1 MDSVGGFAAALLSWL
16 HRLVGA
22 NFCPGEWAWT
32 VTGAGFLVGLIIS
45 FGSLIIAILRKGIGN
60 RYNTGTG
67 LLIGLIGVCTAFVI
81 PLLMFRGVSDVIS
94 AAAAGSGP
102 LAPEARFDMAEGV
115 CVGRFTTQG
124 EYLLSSGTVGDAIGA
139 DSALRWLHIAALVA
153 LPIVL
158 IALVSWQGRLVAR
171 RGPIWPGVTLWA
183 PFALLALFTVGLTA
197 QVVVHL
203 WVGLLPAVFLG
214 ALVLLAVGPPP
225 HAVIEWS
232 ERSDSDE
239 GDRRHQDQRRRDAEH
254 AEELRE
260 ARRLAQEDEQYQ
272 AMARR
277 QPPSQQAAEA
287 HRPPPTTRT
296 GRPPEEP
303 KPILPPHSTEVT
315 PQAAEQPPRLAD
327 TPGPL
332 PFFLGGAAPAGE
344 SARGE
349 SDSAS
354 GVDVP
359 TLLGGHVPVSGS
371 GAGRGRFRRIRRLGK
386 GGFGEVWLAEDTS
399 LNRQVAVKIA
409 HAPDA
414 ETEERMLREARA
426 LAAVR
431 HPHCVRIYDILED
444 LGDGTDGLAIVM
456 EYIAGDQ
463 LSEVVRA
470 SGLLDDVAAA
480 RLWGT
485 MAEALN
491 AAHEKGLLHRDVKP
505 GNILIDEAGAPQ
517 LIDFGIARSDGD
529 STLTATGM
537 MVGTPDFLAPEVARG
552 EPATPASDGWQ
563 LAATV
568 AYALTGSPPRGYR
581 DSPMSALMAA
591 AQAADVVHL
600 PERSRH
606 RPRLIAA
613 LGPDPASRPTL
624 TAITAEMTSFLN
636 GSGAGDGSVTERL
649 RPTDAT
655 PDSGGGP
662 AEEATRPA
670 APVVPPGPAERGPGA
685 APNGPAGRP
694 PLPPRRPGGAGGPG
708 GPGGHPGPGR
718 TDRGPA
724 GPQSGPVA
732 HGGPA
737 PAPGVGGIG
746 RPTGPPPTP
755 GSSSVP
761 PGRVGR
767 PGFGGPAGAAGQVGP
782 AQAGATGR
790 QTGRVG
796 PQRDMPDRAD
806 ASGEEPTDVVR
817 PPGGGPDPQAGP
829 APMPP
834 TRVQGAPP
842 PGQAGGPPPASP
854 GGTRRFTSPFDQED

>member
-81 PLLMFRGVSDVIS
+81 PLLFFRGISDVIT
-94 AAAAGSGP
+94 AAAAGAGP
-102 LAPEARFDMAEGV
+102 LATEAQISLSQGV
-115 CVGRFTTQG
+115 CVGEFTTQG
-124 EYLLSSGTVGDAIGA
+124 GYLVSAGTVGDAIGA

-158 IALVSWQGRLVAR
+158 LGLVAWQGRLAAR
-171 RGPIWPGVTLWA
+171 RGPAWPGVTLWA
-183 PFALLALFTVGLTA
+183 PFALLALFTAGLTA

-203 WVGLLPAVFLG
+203 WVGLLPALFLG

-225 HAVIEWS
+225 RAVIDWS
-232 ERSDSDE
+232 ERPESDDA
-239 GDRRHQDQRRRDAEH
+239 DRRYQDQGRAQRDSEDVHDA
-254 AEELRE
+254 RDPRDS
-260 ARRLAQEDEQYQ
+260 RRLAQQDAQYQPMAQQQPAQQ
-272 AMARR
+272 AMAQ
-277 QPPSQQAAEA
+277 QPPPEQ
-287 HRPPPTTRT
+287 HRPPPPATRV
-296 GRPPEEP
+296 GRPLEEP
-303 KPILPPHSTEVT
+303 RPILPPLSTEMNS
-315 PQAAEQPPRLAD
+315 PAGEQPPRLAD

-332 PFFLGGAAPAGE
+332 PFFLGGAAPAGD
-344 SARGE
+344 SARAE
-349 SDSAS
+349 SDAGS

-371 GAGRGRFRRIRRLGK
+371 GAGRDRFRRIRRLGK

-431 HPHCVRIYDILED
+431 HPNCVRIYDILED
-444 LGDGTDGLAIVM
+444 LGDATDGLAIVM
-456 EYIAGDQ
+456 EYIAGEP
-463 LSEVVRA
+463 LSEVVRG
-470 SGLLDDVAAA
+470 SGTLDDVAAA

-485 MAEALN
+485 MAEALG
-491 AAHEKGLLHRDVKP
+491 AAHDKGLLHRDIKP
-505 GNILIDEAGAPQ
+505 GNILLDEAGSPQ

-552 EPATPASDGWQ
+552 EPATPSSDSWQ

-591 AQAADVVHL
+591 AQAAEVVHL

-606 RPRLIAA
+606 RSRLIAA
-613 LGPDPASRPTL
+613 LGPEPARRPTL
-624 TAITAEMTSFLN
+624 SAISTEMTSFLS
-636 GSGAGDGSVTERL
+636 GSGASADGPVTERL
-649 RPTDAT
+649 KPTDAR
-655 PDSGGGP
+655 SGPGS
-662 AEEATRPA
+662 ADATTRRA
-670 APVVPPGPAERGPGA
+670 SPVVPAGPSERGPGA
-685 APNGPAGRP
+685 PSTGQAGRP
-694 PLPPRRPGGAGGPG
+694 PLPPRPA

-718 TDRGPA
+718 PGRGPA
-724 GPQSGPVA
+724 PGSPPGPAA

-737 PAPGVGGIG
+737 PTPPVAGAQPPAGLRPNPGRGPAPSG
-746 RPTGPPPTP
+746 RSGHLRPAGPAGTP
-755 GSSSVP
+755 GQVGQGQGP
-761 PGRVGR
+761 AAPLGR
-767 PGFGGPAGAAGQVGP
+767 PGRGGPVPTAGTPDQTEDPAAAANQ
-782 AQAGATGR
+782 
-790 QTGRVG
+790 
-796 PQRDMPDRAD
+796 
-806 ASGEEPTDVVR
+806 TDVVR
-817 PPGGGPDPQAGP
+817 PPVAGPGAQPGGPTPTRAQP
-829 APMPP
+829 APP
-834 TRVQGAPP
+834 Q
-842 PGQAGGPPPASP
+842 ASP